1 MTTAVIG
8 SIVLRGD
15 EQVPVELRDL
25 AGPRLGVVVGIL
37 ARRRRQEL
45 IQGAAVVL
53 GEVDELELGV
63 VARSTRIRP
72 GSCPRVTRAVA
83 VSTKFVGPHT

>member
-53 GEVDELELGV
+53 GEVDELGV

-72 GSCPRVTRAVA
+72 GSCPRVTRAVE

>member
-25 AGPRLGVVVGIL
+25 AGPRLGLVVGIL

-45 IQGAAVVL
+45 IQVRRL
-53 GEVDELELGV
+53 YS
-63 VARSTRIRP
+63 ARSTSSNSVSWRVRP
-72 GSCPRVTRAVA
+72 GSDRVRVP
-83 VSTKFVGPHT
+83 G